1 MPTSSVVQHISPTE
15 LAARLAAGEPLTL
28 VDVRE
33 RWEWELARIEG
44 ARLLPLSE
52 FASGSAELP
61 SDIDIVIYC
70 HHGVR
75 SLAAA
80 QFLVGQRVG
89 AVFNLSGGIDRY
101 AREVNPTIPRY

>member
-1 MPTSSVVQHISPTE
+1 MPILPFVQQISPTE
-15 LAARLAAGEPLTL
+15 LAVRLAAGEELTL

-33 RWEWELARIEG
+33 PWEWEIARIEG

-52 FASGSAELP
+52 FTTTSVELP
-61 SDIDIVIYC
+61 TGAGIVVYC

-80 QFLVGQRVG
+80 QFLAAQGVEGV
-89 AVFNLSGGIDRY
+89 ANLSGGIDRY
-101 AREVNPTIPRY
+101 AREVDTTIPRY

>member
-1 MPTSSVVQHISPTE
+1 MPIPPIVQHISPTE

-33 RWEWELARIEG
+33 RWEWGLARIEG
-44 ARLLPLSE
+44 AHLLPLSE
-52 FASGSAELP
+52 LASGSAELP
-61 SDIDIVIYC
+61 SDTDIVVYC

-80 QFLVGQRVG
+80 QFLVAQRVG
-89 AVFNLSGGIDRY
+89 TVSNLSGGIDRY